1 MISNIV
7 LTVPPVLELATL
19 CAAGTLSAPPAKVYC
34 SQIVIGRLRVLVR
47 KPAIPNQATRTSRGR
62 PKPSRKAITQVPHLP
77 PKASPRTG
85 IAPWTSNRCSA
96 ATLTG
101 ITYADHQTHPRSH
114 SETWEKYQRVGK
126 VPLESEYEEFP
137 GGRVIYDTKTKHF
150 TVLADRCILSRKGL
164 LARIESE
171 LHLPQGHK
179 IWLR

>member
-1 MISNIV
+1 MSNIV
-7 LTVPPVLELATL
+7 LTAPPVLELATL

-62 PKPSRKAITQVPHLP
+62 PKPSRKAITQVPHVP

-101 ITYADHQTHPRSH
+101 ITNHTPITKPILAVILKLGKSTNASARFLWNRNTKSFREVGSYMTPRLNTS
-114 SETWEKYQRVGK
+114 
-126 VPLESEYEEFP
+126 PCCP
-137 GGRVIYDTKTKHF
+137 
-150 TVLADRCILSRKGL
+150 TVAS
-164 LARIESE
+164 
-171 LHLPQGHK
+171 
-179 IWLR
+179 